1 MFKLYGIC
9 IIILLILFSCS
20 SQEGLV
26 LEDETPESI
35 LIRAQT
41 AYDNQQYDE
50 ALRMAQIL
58 LDNFPTSDLHVDA
71 QLVMAKSLGGKE
83 KFEDQLDLLLR
94 LLKENIIPEKV
105 PLIYVQIADFYEG
118 AAVWNPANITSDTT
132 DLIKAAEF
140 YRKAVFYPNSND
152 NATKAMALY
161 RTGLMYAKVNNLE
174 KAKQAY
180 SQVIES
186 FPQSPYNALARTKL
200 LDPSNTSELT
210 PAAPDEFAQQLG
222 VQPATPGPELLPEAT
237 ADTMGFDLPVQDA
250 EEPLIIDTTQAII
263 PDAEN

>member
-9 IIILLILFSCS
+9 IIIILVLFSCS
-20 SQEGLV
+20 SQDGLV
-26 LEDETPESI
+26 LDEETPESI
-35 LIRAQT
+35 ITRAKT
-41 AYDNQQYDE
+41 AYDNQQYDQ
-50 ALRMAQIL
+50 AIQMTQVL

-94 LLKENIIPEKV
+94 VLKENIIPEKV

-118 AAVWNPANITSDTT
+118 AAVWNPGNITSDST

-161 RTGLMYAKVNNLE
+161 RAGLMYAKVNDLE

-186 FPQSPYNALARTKL
+186 FPQSPYNDLARTKL
-200 LDPSNTSELT
+200 LDPANTSELT
-210 PAAPDEFAQQLG
+210 PAAPEEFAQQLG
-222 VQPATPGPELLPEAT
+222 VQPAEPGGATLPEAT
-237 ADTMGFDLPVQDA
+237 ADSIGFDLPAQDT